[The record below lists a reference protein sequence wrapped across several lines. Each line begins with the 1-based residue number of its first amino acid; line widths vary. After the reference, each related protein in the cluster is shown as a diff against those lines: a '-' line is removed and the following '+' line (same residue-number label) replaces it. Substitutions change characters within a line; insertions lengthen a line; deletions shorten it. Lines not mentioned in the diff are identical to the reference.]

1 VRNRVLLADV
11 AIAAVVAI
19 VVLVITPGLAI
30 AGVLALLV
38 LAVLGVSWLVSR
50 WRQRARRY
58 DSRHRSRPRGRTGLR
73 H

>member
-1 VRNRVLLADV
+1 MNRAVLADV

-38 LAVLGVSWLVSR
+38 LVVLAVAWLVGAFRRRGHRYRSP
-50 WRQRARRY
+50 ARR
-58 DSRHRSRPRGRTGLR
+58 RP
-73 H
+73 